1 MKKSATL
8 LVSSLIHPTR
18 LLSQTPM
25 LAGPRRSI
33 QQAPPPPPTAHA
45 TAHATES
52 SAPTQSPLCATPQS
66 VTSTEQPL
74 ASGAG
79 QAQHVEAQVLPPSES
94 QAAESPQGQLPVGS
108 ITQHQR
114 TPSLDSGNVL
124 ARQLS
129 LEAAKEQ
136 HMYHS
141 WARGANLAHFQGKG
155 PVVNAQTIPTRGRN
169 ADGVSACCLHI
180 SVRRH
185 YKEKGKQ
192 PLPLPSSAV
201 SHHFLRC
208 SLHSDNLSSRGLP
221 SMYTHGG
228 SQATPA

>member
-8 LVSSLIHPTR
+8 LLSSLIHPTR

-33 QQAPPPPPTAHA
+33 QQAPPSPPTADA
-45 TAHATES
+45 TTS
-52 SAPTQSPLCATPQS
+52 SPPTQSPLPATPQF

-74 ASGAG
+74 VNSAG
-79 QAQHVEAQVLPPSES
+79 QAQHVEAQALPPSEP
-94 QAAESPQGQLPVGS
+94 QAAESPPQLPVGS

-114 TPSLDSGNVL
+114 TLSLDSRNVL

-129 LEAAKEQ
+129 LDAAKEQ
-136 HMYHS
+136 HVYHS
-141 WARGANLAHFQGKG
+141 WARGGNLAQLQGKG
-155 PVVNAQTIPTRGRN
+155 PVVNAQTIPGRGAN
-169 ADGVSACCLHI
+169 ADGVSACRLHI

-192 PLPLPSSAV
+192 PLPLHSSTV
-201 SHHFLRC
+201 SHPCLRC
-208 SLHSDNLSSRGLP
+208 SLHSDNFSSVDVLGRAE
-221 SMYTHGG
+221 
-228 SQATPA
+228 ATCA